1 MYFFSK
7 KFILGKKTYKK
18 KQYKLRE
25 RVLVEGYF
33 SWEPETE
40 IDKDCSNNREKRTTS
55 IIH

>member
-1 MYFFSK
+1 MNFFSK

-40 IDKDCSNNREKRTTS
+40 IDKDYSNNREKRTTS